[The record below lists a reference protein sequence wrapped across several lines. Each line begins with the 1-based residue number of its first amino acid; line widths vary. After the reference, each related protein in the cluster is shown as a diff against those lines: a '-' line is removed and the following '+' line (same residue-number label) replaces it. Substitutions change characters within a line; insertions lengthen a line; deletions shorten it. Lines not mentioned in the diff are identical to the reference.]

1 MSHEK
6 IALVLAG
13 GGITGAVY
21 EIGAL
26 RAIEDMLVDRTINDF
41 DIFVGTSA
49 GALVCALIANGF
61 TPHEIMQLI
70 DDRHPELRGVKVGDV
85 FHSNL
90 SGLGRRLFRLPGTL
104 VNIGYNSL
112 RHLRDVAVSDIFWE
126 FAQLLPPGLYN
137 GDALERYLRVL
148 LAEVG
153 AVNRFDQLDKELYI
167 VATELET
174 GQRAVFGQGGKAIVP
189 ISQAVAASSAVPVLY
204 RPVKIYHRDYV
215 DGGLHGSASIDLAIE
230 AGAKLVVCINP
241 MVPLN
246 TTNLPNKD
254 HYVRERGIQA
264 IINQSVR
271 TLLHAGVRYHI
282 KNLHVKYPDV
292 DIILIQPQADDY
304 RMFSYNPM
312 FYGSRLSVAEHG
324 FETVTVG
331 LMENAEYFRQ
341 VLGRHNIELRTDLVE
356 RELDSIRASG
366 ESPEVVQQV
375 IEGHSDAAP
384 HPSTR
389 PHSEQSLDRLQAN
402 IEMV

>member
-1 MSHEK
+1 MSRDK

-26 RAIEDMLVDRTINDF
+26 RAIEDMLVGHTINDF

-61 TPHEIMQLI
+61 SPNEIMQLI
-70 DDRHPELRGVKVGDV
+70 DDRHPEIRGVKVGDI
-85 FHSNL
+85 FQSNL
-90 SGLGRRLFRLPGTL
+90 DGLSRRLLRLPKTL
-104 VNIGYNSL
+104 VNVGFNSV
-112 RHLRDVAVSDIFWE
+112 RHLRDVALSDIFWE
-126 FAQLLPPGLYN
+126 FAQILPTGLYN
-137 GDALERYLRVL
+137 GDALERYLCAL
-148 LAEVG
+148 LTEVG
-153 AVNRFDQLDKELYI
+153 AVNRFDQLKKELYI

-174 GQRAVFGQGGKAIVP
+174 GKRAVFGQGGKAIVP

-230 AGAKLVVCINP
+230 SGAKLVVCINP
-241 MVPLN
+241 MVPLD
-246 TTNLPNKD
+246 TTGLADKE

-271 TLLHAGVRYHI
+271 TLMHAGVRYHI
-282 KNLHVKYPDV
+282 KNLSVKYPDV
-292 DIILIQPQADDY
+292 DIILIQPQPDDY
-304 RMFSYNPM
+304 RMFSFNPM
-312 FYGSRLSVAEHG
+312 YYGSRLTVAEHG

-341 VLGRHNIELRTDLVE
+341 VLARHDIELRTDKVA

-366 ESPEVVQQV
+366 DDPDVVQQV
-375 IEGHSDAAP
+375 IEGRAESPKLNAAM
-384 HPSTR
+384 
-389 PHSEQSLDRLQAN
+389 EQLENSLKQLHAT
-402 IEMV
+402 IEMT

>member
-112 RHLRDVAVSDIFWE
+112 RHLRDVAVSDVFWE

-215 DGGLHGSASIDLAIE
+215 DGGLHGSASIDLA
-230 AGAKLVVCINP
+230 L
-241 MVPLN
+241 
-246 TTNLPNKD
+246 
-254 HYVRERGIQA
+254 
-264 IINQSVR
+264 
-271 TLLHAGVRYHI
+271 
-282 KNLHVKYPDV
+282 
-292 DIILIQPQADDY
+292 
-304 RMFSYNPM
+304 
-312 FYGSRLSVAEHG
+312 
-324 FETVTVG
+324 
-331 LMENAEYFRQ
+331 
-341 VLGRHNIELRTDLVE
+341 
-356 RELDSIRASG
+356 
-366 ESPEVVQQV
+366 
-375 IEGHSDAAP
+375 
-384 HPSTR
+384 
-389 PHSEQSLDRLQAN
+389 
-402 IEMV
+402 